1 MCGTCPVG
9 KEAQSD
15 VAHPTRCKIYTG
27 YLKYTLDFGQLVT
40 AFRLFLEGE
49 NEFVLKTFWRKH
61 TTDEKMSNDRSCHAV
76 HKLIISIKLPDLPY
90 DATIS
95 LT

>member
-27 YLKYTLDFGQLVT
+27 HLKYTLDFGQLVT

-49 NEFVLKTFWRKH
+49 NKFVLKSFGMKTHHR
-61 TTDEKMSNDRSCHAV
+61 
-76 HKLIISIKLPDLPY
+76 
-90 DATIS
+90 
-95 LT
+95 